1 MNETEA
7 KDLKQKI
14 LDGLERL
21 SVVIRADARRQ
32 AAPLG
37 INAAQDA
44 VLRLLRAHPEGL
56 RVQALA
62 GHLNVRQPTVTDSL
76 FALERKGF
84 IQRLADPADGRA
96 IIVKTVPGA
105 MSQVKAALPMHAAAA
120 IAELRA
126 DEQTTLLRMLIKLI
140 RSLQLRNAIPPQRMC
155 VTCKY
160 FRPYAHPKRDAPH
173 HCAFV
178 DAPFGDEALRLDCSD
193 HEEAEGAVAA
203 RNWKSFVAPSTRE
216 EALT

>member
-1 MNETEA
+1 MSQTEPT
-7 KDLKQKI
+7 DLRQKI

-21 SVVIRADARRQ
+21 ALVMRADARRQ

-44 VLRLLRAHPEGL
+44 ILRLLAAHPEGL

-62 GHLNVRQPTVTDSL
+62 EHLGVRQPTITDSL
-76 FALERKGF
+76 SALERKGF

-96 IIVKTVPGA
+96 TIVRAASDALPQA
-105 MSQVKAALPMHAAAA
+105 KAAVSTHTAAAV
-120 IAELRA
+120 AELS
-126 DEQTTLLRMLIKLI
+126 DEERTSLLKTLIKLI

-160 FRPYAHPKRDAPH
+160 FRPFAHSKGSAPH

-178 DAPFGDEALRLDCSD
+178 DAAFGDRALRLDCAD
-193 HEEAEGAVAA
+193 HEEAGAGVAA
-203 RNWKSFVAPSTRE
+203 RNWKEFVARRASQ
-216 EALT
+216 EART